1 MARKSGNLE
10 DTLHDQ
16 TQLLDKKNV
25 IFVFA
30 LLSLC
35 LLVCF
40 IDQNGI
46 GVILPPIARD
56 LNAQASIS
64 WAGTSALIANTVL
77 CVRDNEPILL

>member
-1 MARKSGNLE
+1 MAPRAGNLE
-10 DTLHDQ
+10 NTLHDQ
-16 TQLLDKKNV
+16 TQVLDKKNI

-64 WAGTSALIANTVL
+64 WVGTSALIANTVL
-77 CVRDNEPILL
+77 YV